1 MNLHNSQKKF
11 FTSSYM
17 RTKIFP
23 LLLILPAIIP
33 LILII
38 VLPAIL
44 TIQTSF
50 QRSTFGLPN
59 EFIGFKNYI
68 EIFKDKLF
76 ISATLNTVK
85 FSFLVVIFEIG
96 LGLLTAV
103 IMSTQF
109 KMQKM
114 IISLIMI
121 PYAVSEVVAVIIW
134 KYMLDP
140 DIGIVNFFLVR
151 ILGMETFNWAG
162 NPVQAWIVIILL
174 RVWINFPFSFLIIY
188 SSIIGIPQEL
198 YESAYI
204 DGATNPQ
211 SFRFITLPLVKPS
224 IMVATI
230 FAFIFAFRNFAT
242 VWLLTR
248 GGPMNST
255 QLLST
260 ILYKQAFS
268 YWEFGLASA
277 TAIIMTVLTF
287 IIAIYYLSKMR
298 KQLFTQ

>member
-1 MNLHNSQKKF
+1 MHRLERKF
-11 FTSSYM
+11 FVSSHM
-17 RTKIFP
+17 RTKVFP
-23 LLLILPAIIP
+23 ILLILPAILP
-33 LILII
+33 LVLII

-50 QRSTFGLPN
+50 QRSTFGLSD
-59 EFIGFKNYI
+59 EFVGFRNYI
-68 EIFKDKLF
+68 EIFKNKIF
-76 ISATLNTVK
+76 ISATLNTVM

-96 LGLLTAV
+96 IGVLTAV
-103 IMSTQF
+103 VMSTQF

-140 DIGIVNFFLVR
+140 DVGIVNYFLVR

-174 RVWINFPFSFLIIY
+174 RVWINFPFGFLIIY
-188 SSIIGIPQEL
+188 SSIIGISQEL

-204 DGATNPQ
+204 DGATNLQ
-211 SFRFITLPLVKPS
+211 SFRFITFPLAKPS

-230 FAFIFAFRNFAT
+230 FAFIFAFRDFAT

-260 ILYKQAFS
+260 LLYKQAFS
-268 YWEFGLASA
+268 FWEFGLASA
-277 TAIIMTVLTF
+277 TAIVMTIFTF
-287 IIAIYYLSKMR
+287 AIALFYLNSMR
-298 KQLFTQ
+298 KQMFGQH

>member
-1 MNLHNSQKKF
+1 MHRLERKPF
-11 FTSSYM
+11 VSSHM
-17 RTKIFP
+17 RTKVFP
-23 LLLILPAIIP
+23 ILLILPAILP
-33 LILII
+33 LVLII

-50 QRSTFGLPN
+50 QRSTFGLPD
-59 EFIGFKNYI
+59 EFVGFRNYI
-68 EIFKDKLF
+68 EIFKNKIF
-76 ISATLNTVK
+76 ISATLNTVM

-96 LGLLTAV
+96 IGVLTAV
-103 IMSTQF
+103 VMSTQF

-140 DIGIVNFFLVR
+140 DVGIVNYFLVR

-174 RVWINFPFSFLIIY
+174 RVWINFPFGFLIIY
-188 SSIIGIPQEL
+188 SSIIGISQEL

-204 DGATNPQ
+204 DGATNLQ
-211 SFRFITLPLVKPS
+211 SFRFITFPLAKPS

-230 FAFIFAFRNFAT
+230 FAFIFAFRDFAT

-260 ILYKQAFS
+260 LLYKQAFS
-268 YWEFGLASA
+268 FWEFGLASA
-277 TAIIMTVLTF
+277 TAIVMTIFTF
-287 IIAIYYLSKMR
+287 AIALFYLNSMR
-298 KQLFTQ
+298 KQMFGQH